1 LVGFLLVFSLAYV
14 VIILHYMKMTKI
26 TFHKG
31 EGRAR
36 EVTILFALYIIIML
50 RSLWLQ
56 NNIIIF
62 LFLSFFACQT
72 PRRGVNLVTVL
83 LLLLLLYRTVGI
95 FLVIV
100 IV

>member
-1 LVGFLLVFSLAYV
+1 
-14 VIILHYMKMTKI
+14 MKMTKI

-83 LLLLLLYRTVGI
+83 LLLLLLLYRTVGI

>member
-1 LVGFLLVFSLAYV
+1 
-14 VIILHYMKMTKI
+14 MKMTKI

-83 LLLLLLYRTVGI
+83 LLLLLLLLYRTVGI